1 MHGIGSRQYIHV
13 ELRIQWMKL
22 KYLFQND
29 VHR

>member
-22 KYLFQND
+22 KYLLQND
-29 VHR
+29 LK